1 MHFAK
6 DHIPNEVCQ
15 LLRERAGMD
24 PELFGVQGI
33 VYALNKRV
41 AASGTESPQDYVNRL
56 KSDTAEFQELLED
69 LLVPETWMF
78 RDALAFSSLGRFFD
92 TWLSRHREPIRVLSV
107 ACSTGEEVYSLA
119 ISLRE
124 AGFDPSRFQILGIE
138 LSRRALECAIRG
150 DLNPRSFRES
160 DDKIAAMRE
169 RWCEPV
175 GQSWRIRDELHKGVE
190 LKWGNLAQAE
200 FLADES
206 PFDVIFCR
214 NVLIYFHAE
223 ARRRAV
229 HNLHRLLS
237 PDGVLYSAP
246 AEARIF
252 SDAGFQI
259 LDSQCPFAFRCPGAL
274 SDEPLSTAVAIRP
287 QEKNLPPLDVNA
299 ELPKPAPKH
308 VVHHI
313 ASSESLGQDS
323 PNAYA
328 PNTDANTSHGDSVGQ
343 AIILHAARQAA
354 NNGRLEEA
362 DALCA
367 QILSLDPA
375 NTEAHYL
382 RGVVFQ
388 AQGLVNEAQRS
399 LEKALYLDPKHYQ
412 ALVHMMLLSEQRGD
426 QNAMENYQR
435 RARQVAPGEA
445 E

>member
-1 MHFAK
+1 MPLTK
-6 DHIPNEVCQ
+6 DHIPIEVFQ
-15 LLRERAGMD
+15 LLQDRAGMD

-33 VYALNKRV
+33 VYALNKRL
-41 AASGTESPQDYVNRL
+41 AASGVESPQDYVNRL

-78 RDALAFSSLGRFFD
+78 RDALAFSSLGRYFD
-92 TWLSRHREPIRVLSV
+92 SWLSRHREPIRVLSV

-124 AGFDPSRFQILGIE
+124 AGFDPSRFQIQGIE
-138 LSRRALECAIRG
+138 LSRRALERAIRG
-150 DLNPRSFRES
+150 DLNPRSFREP

-169 RWCEPV
+169 RWCEQV
-175 GQSWRIRDELHKGVE
+175 GESWRIRDELHKGVE
-190 LKWGNLAQAE
+190 FKWGNLAQAE
-200 FLADES
+200 FLANES
-206 PFDVIFCR
+206 PFNVIFCR

-223 ARRRAV
+223 ARLRAV

-237 PDGVLYSAP
+237 PDGILYSAP

-259 LDSQCPFAFRCPGAL
+259 FDSQCPFAFRCPPAL
-274 SDEPLSTAVAIRP
+274 ADMPLSAVVALRP
-287 QEKNLPPLDVNA
+287 QEKNLPPLDVYA
-299 ELPKPAPKH
+299 ESLMLAPKH
-308 VVHHI
+308 VVFPPT
-313 ASSESLGQDS
+313 SSESHSQDD
-323 PNAYA
+323 PNVYA
-328 PNTDANTSHGDSVGQ
+328 TNIDANTSHGESAGQ
-343 AIILHAARQAA
+343 AILLAARQAA

-388 AQGLVNEAQRS
+388 AQGLLSEAQRS

-412 ALVHMMLLSEQRGD
+412 SLVHMMLLSEQRGD
-426 QNAMENYQR
+426 QNAMANYQR
-435 RARQVAPGEA
+435 RARQAAPGEA

>member
-1 MHFAK
+1 
-6 DHIPNEVCQ
+6 
-15 LLRERAGMD
+15 MD
-24 PELFGVQGI
+24 PALFGVQGI
-33 VYALNKRV
+33 AYAFNKRV
-41 AASGTESPQDYVNRL
+41 AASGAESPQDYVNRL

-69 LLVPETWMF
+69 NLVPETWMF
-78 RDALAFSSLGRFFD
+78 RDALAFSSLGRYFNI
-92 TWLSRHREPIRVLSV
+92 WLSSHREPIRVLSV

-124 AGFDPSRFQILGIE
+124 AGFDPSQFQILGIE
-138 LSRRALECAIRG
+138 LSRRALELAIRG
-150 DLNPRSFRES
+150 DLNPRSFREP
-160 DDKIAAMRE
+160 DEKIAAMRE
-169 RWCEPV
+169 RWCERV

-206 PFDVIFCR
+206 PFNVIFCR

-237 PDGVLYSAP
+237 PDGILYSAP

-259 LDSQCPFAFRCPGAL
+259 LDSQCPFAFRRPPAL
-274 SDEPLSTAVAIRP
+274 ADTPLSATVARRP
-287 QEKNLPPLDVNA
+287 QEKNLSPLDVNA
-299 ELPKPAPKH
+299 ELRRPAPKH
-308 VVHHI
+308 VLHHI
-313 ASSESLGQDS
+313 TSSESLGQDS
-323 PNAYA
+323 PNVYA
-328 PNTDANTSHGDSVGQ
+328 PNIDANTNHEESTGQ
-343 AIILHAARQAA
+343 TILHAARQAA

-362 DALCA
+362 DALCG

-388 AQGLVNEAQRS
+388 AQGMMSEAQRS

-426 QNAMENYQR
+426 QNAMANYRR
-435 RARQVAPGEA
+435 RARQAAPGEA

>member
-1 MHFAK
+1 MPITK
-6 DHIPNEVCQ
+6 EDIPIEVCQ
-15 LLRERAGMD
+15 LLRDRAGMD
-24 PELFGVQGI
+24 PELFGIQGI
-33 VYALNKRV
+33 VYALNKR
-41 AASGTESPQDYVNRL
+41 AAACGAESPQDYVNRL
-56 KSDTAEFQELLED
+56 KSDKAEFQELLED

-78 RDALAFSSLGRFFD
+78 RDALAFSSLGRYFD
-92 TWLSRHREPIRVLSV
+92 SWLSHHREPIRVLSV

-124 AGFDPSRFQILGIE
+124 AGFDPSQFQILGIE
-138 LSRRALECAIRG
+138 ISRRALECAIRG
-150 DLNPRSFRES
+150 DLNPRSFREP
-160 DDKIAAMRE
+160 DDKLAAMRE
-169 RWCEPV
+169 RWCEQV
-175 GQSWRIRDELHKGVE
+175 GQSWRIRDELHKGIDF
-190 LKWGNLAQAE
+190 KWGNLAQAE

-206 PFDVIFCR
+206 PFNIIFCR

-223 ARRRAV
+223 ARHRAV

-237 PDGVLYSAP
+237 PDGILYSAP
-246 AEARIF
+246 AEARVF

-259 LDSQCPFAFRCPGAL
+259 LDAECPFAFRRPGAL
-274 SDEPLSTAVAIRP
+274 ADMPQSTAVAIRP
-287 QEKNLPPLDVNA
+287 QEKNLPPRNVYA
-299 ELPKPAPKH
+299 ESLKPAPKH
-308 VVHHI
+308 GVFPP
-313 ASSESLGQDS
+313 ASSQFLGQDG
-323 PNAYA
+323 PKVYTLNI
-328 PNTDANTSHGDSVGQ
+328 DASTNREESAGQ
-343 AIILHAARQAA
+343 AILLAARQAA

-426 QNAMENYQR
+426 QNAMANYQR
-435 RARQVAPGEA
+435 RARQAAPAEA

>member
-1 MHFAK
+1 MPITK
-6 DHIPNEVCQ
+6 EDIPIEVCR

-24 PELFGVQGI
+24 PELFGAQGI

-41 AASGTESPQDYVNRL
+41 AASGAQSPQDYVNRL
-56 KSDTAEFQELLED
+56 TSDTAEFQELLED

-78 RDALAFSSLGRFFD
+78 RDALAFSSLGQFFD
-92 TWLSRHREPIRVLSV
+92 AWLSRHREPIRVLSV

-138 LSRRALECAIRG
+138 LSRRALEAAIRG
-150 DLNPRSFRES
+150 DLNPRSFRDP

-169 RWCEPV
+169 RWCEQV
-175 GQSWRIRDELHKGVE
+175 GQSWRIRDELHTGVE
-190 LKWGNLAQAE
+190 FKWGNLAQAE

-223 ARRRAV
+223 ARLRAV
-229 HNLHRLLS
+229 HNLHRLLIS
-237 PDGVLYSAP
+237 DGVLYSAP

-252 SDAGFQI
+252 SDAGFKI
-259 LDSQCPFAFRCPGAL
+259 PDGECPFAFRCPGAL
-274 SDEPLSTAVAIRP
+274 SDTPLSAAVAIRP
-287 QEKNLPPLDVNA
+287 QEKNLPSRDVFA
-299 ELPKPAPKH
+299 ESLKPATKH
-308 VVHHI
+308 VVFPPT
-313 ASSESLGQDS
+313 SSESLGQDGPS
-323 PNAYA
+323 VFA
-328 PNTDANTSHGDSVGQ
+328 PNTNTNTSHEESVGHD
-343 AIILHAARQAA
+343 ILYAARRAA

-362 DALCA
+362 DALCG

-375 NTEAHYL
+375 NSEAHYL

-388 AQGLVNEAQRS
+388 AQGLMSEAQRS

-426 QNAMENYQR
+426 QNAMANYQR
-435 RARQVAPGEA
+435 RARQAAPGEA